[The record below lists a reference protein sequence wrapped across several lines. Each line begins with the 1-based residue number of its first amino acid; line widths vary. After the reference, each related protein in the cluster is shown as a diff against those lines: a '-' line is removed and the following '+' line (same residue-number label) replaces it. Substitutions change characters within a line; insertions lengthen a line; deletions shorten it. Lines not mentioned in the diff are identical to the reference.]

1 MANKK
6 HSVTDE
12 EFISIVRSSFSI
24 KQVIESCG
32 LIPAGGNYK
41 TTNQRI
47 KSLGLD
53 TSHFK
58 GQSWNKGRKFPQ
70 FNVPIEK
77 YLNNEQTIS
86 SYALKAKLFLEGLKK
101 ECCENCGLHTWQ
113 DVKIPLELHH
123 IDGNNSNN
131 NLENIQILCPNCHAL
146 TPNYRGKNKSKS

>member
-6 HSVTDE
+6 HLVSDE

-32 LIPAGGNYK
+32 LIPAGGNYL
-41 TTNQRI
+41 TTKNRI

-53 TSHFK
+53 TSHFTGK
-58 GQSWNKGRKFPQ
+58 LWNKGKELRRLQ
-70 FNVPIEK
+70 VPIEC
-77 YLNNEQTIS
+77 YLNNERSIS
-86 SYALKAKLFLEGLKK
+86 SHSLRIKLFKLGLKE
-101 ECCENCGLHTWQ
+101 ECCENCGLHTWH